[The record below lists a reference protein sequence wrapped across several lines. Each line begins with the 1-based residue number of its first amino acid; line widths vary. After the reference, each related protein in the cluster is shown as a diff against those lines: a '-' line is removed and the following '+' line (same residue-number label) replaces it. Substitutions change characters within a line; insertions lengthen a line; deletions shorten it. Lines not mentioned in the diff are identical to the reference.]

1 MLPLIRLIRVKGL
14 PILQQLQLEE
24 RLLRTTS
31 HNWCIINDGTGTPT
45 IVTGISGKPEQLI
58 EVEPVLRDRIP
69 VIKRFSGG
77 GTVIVDGD
85 TVFVTL
91 ICNQSA
97 VPNLQLY
104 PRSIMA
110 WTEQFYAP
118 VFRSTADFRLREH
131 DYALGDRKF
140 GGNAQS
146 ITKGRWLHHTS
157 FLWDYRAQN
166 MAYLKLPSRAPKYR
180 LERSHSDFICC
191 LKDLSFSREN
201 FLENIVAAL
210 TVYFSL
216 ETVKVKDMDL
226 PLDDNYPHTTKV
238 LTTEEITGQ

>member
-31 HNWCIINDGTGTPT
+31 HNWCIINDGTDAPT
-45 IVTGISGKPEQLI
+45 IVMGISGKPEQLI
-58 EVEPVLRDRIP
+58 EVEPALRDRIP

-91 ICNQSA
+91 ICNQGA
-97 VPNLQLY
+97 VPTLQLY
-104 PRSIMA
+104 PHPIMA

-118 VFRSTADFRLREH
+118 AFRRIPDFRLREH

-166 MAYLKLPSRAPKYR
+166 MAYLKLPYRAPKYR
-180 LERSHSDFICC
+180 LERSHSDFICS
-191 LKDLSFSREN
+191 LKDLSFSREI

-210 TVYFSL
+210 TAHFSL
-216 ETVKVKDMDL
+216 EKV
-226 PLDDNYPHTTKV
+226 
-238 LTTEEITGQ
+238 EEMNSGIKIEVAK